1 MLGQWLD
8 WTLDGE
14 RPSPRIGRFP
24 SGTYHLHGP
33 GVLELT
39 PNILRP
45 EARARCAD
53 ISHFRQHSRL
63 KRTEALYHHQS

>member
-24 SGTYHLHGP
+24 NGTYHLHGP

-45 EARARCAD
+45 EARACVFCGDTR
-53 ISHFRQHSRL
+53 
-63 KRTEALYHHQS
+63 